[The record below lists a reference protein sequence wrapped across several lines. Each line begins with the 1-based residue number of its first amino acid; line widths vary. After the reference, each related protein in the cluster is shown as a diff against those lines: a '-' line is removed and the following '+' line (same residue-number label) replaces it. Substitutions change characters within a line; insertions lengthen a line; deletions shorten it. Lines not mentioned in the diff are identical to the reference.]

1 MNKITVY
8 CGNGGDYEYECDCI
22 RWNIWIA
29 EHIPGCRRVGFYTT
43 RGFRITPHRE
53 ADKAII
59 EFDNPHNAT
68 LFALKAPQ
76 YIHTGIYV

>member
-8 CGNGGDYEYECDCI
+8 CGNGGDYEYEVN
-22 RWNIWIA
+22 RAWWEMWIA
-29 EHIPGCRRVGFYTT
+29 QNISGCRRINYATIGFK
-43 RGFRITPHRE
+43 ITPHRD

-59 EFDNPHNAT
+59 EFDDQPNIT

-76 YIHTGIYV
+76 YIHLGYLI

>member
-43 RGFRITPHRE
+43 RGFRITPHGE

-59 EFDNPHNAT
+59 EFDNPRNAI

>member
-43 RGFRITPHRE
+43 RGFSITPHRE
-53 ADKAII
+53 DDKAII
-59 EFDNPHNAT
+59 EFDNPHNAI

>member
-1 MNKITVY
+1 MNKVTVY
-8 CGNGGDYEYECDCI
+8 CGNGGDFEYERD
-22 RWNIWIA
+22 RAWWEIWIDRN
-29 EHIPGCRRVGFYTT
+29 IPDCWRVSFYTT
-43 RGFRITPHRE
+43 VGFKITPHKE

-76 YIHTGIYV
+76 YIHLNI